1 MKVDWELV
9 VQIVAVSVLLLV
21 LLSGC
26 SVMPSMQYCDSVWY
40 SREGSKVHV
49 EMDCL
54 APMGSAIPGL

>member
-1 MKVDWELV
+1 MKYTL
-9 VQIVAVSVLLLV
+9 IAL